1 MTTYYPKGGRCSACR
16 HRERDCSALPFH
28 TMPVHRR
35 DGADVVVI
43 CTEYDQLNYGATLKH
58 EPSTGRLKE
67 RAIIK
72 GSEHG
77 R

>member
-1 MTTYYPKGGRCSACR
+1 MTNYYPKGGRCSACANA
-16 HRERDCSALPFH
+16 HDDCSSLPFHTMPFH

-43 CTEYDQLNYGATLKH
+43 CSEFRQANHCVSLKA
-58 EPSTGRLKE
+58 EGGRN
-67 RAIIK
+67 R
-72 GSEHG
+72 

>member
-1 MTTYYPKGGRCSACR
+1 MTNYYPKGGRCSACQKA
-16 HRERDCSALPFH
+16 HDDCSDLPFH

-43 CTEYDQLNYGATLKH
+43 CNEFRQANHDASLKAGG
-58 EPSTGRLKE
+58 GRN
-67 RAIIK
+67 R
-72 GSEHG
+72 